1 MPSFNLYFHSL
12 RIKEDVCKGCTHC
25 LRNCPT
31 EAIRVRNR
39 LAQIKD
45 LKCIDCGDCVRFCPW
60 GANEVL
66 GDDLSLLSHFQ
77 YRVLVIPPAFFSLDF
92 LGLSTTEVME
102 RIFAL
107 GFQEIWE
114 EGIGEEAY
122 LEETRRVLTRG
133 NVKKPLISI
142 ACPAVI
148 RLVQVKFPDLL
159 PHLSPL
165 NTPRDILGSTIKR
178 SLPPNSGLF
187 YLAPC
192 PAKVTA
198 VRNPQGIERSPYDG
212 VIAANLIYQKL
223 FRVGERGPGKVYL
236 SGPSGVA
243 IGRIGGEKEFLSP
256 LRVMAIDG
264 IANVV
269 RFLKE
274 MEMEKIPPLDLIEA
288 RSCPNGCVGGILL
301 PERDSFLNLYRLEQE
316 EKRRADIVPPLS
328 RKDMEEFL
336 YLTLPILPRPQ
347 YYLSENVEGAAKLLK
362 RIDKI
367 YERLPK
373 IDCGS
378 CGAPTCWA
386 LAEDVAR
393 GEASLEDCV
402 FLEKAG
408 RTSEEKI

>member
-1 MPSFNLYFHSL
+1 MPAFNLYFHSL

-31 EAIRVRNR
+31 GAIRVRNR

-66 GDDLSLLSHFQ
+66 TDDLSVLSHYE
-77 YRVLVIPPAFFSLDF
+77 YRVLVIPPAFLSLDF
-92 LGLSTTEVME
+92 LGLSTSEVMG

-107 GFQEIWE
+107 GFQEVYE

-122 LEETRRVLTRG
+122 LEETRRILTKG
-133 NVKKPLISI
+133 NVKKPLISV

-148 RLVQVKFPDLL
+148 RLMQVRFPDLL
-159 PHLSPL
+159 SHLSPL
-165 NTPRDILGSTIKR
+165 NTPRDILGATVRHK
-178 SLPPNSGLF
+178 LGKNSGLF

-192 PAKVTA
+192 PAKITA
-198 VRNPQGIERSPYDG
+198 IRNPQGIEKSPYDG
-212 VIAANLIYQKL
+212 VIAANILYREIL
-223 FRVGERGPGKVYL
+223 RVNETASGKVHL

-256 LRVMAIDG
+256 LRVLAIDG
-264 IANVV
+264 ITNVV

-274 MEMEKIPPLDLIEA
+274 LEMEKVPALDLIEG

-316 EKRRADIVPPLS
+316 ERKRENAISPLS
-328 RKDMEEFL
+328 REDMADFL
-336 YLTLPILPRPQ
+336 YLTMPIQPRPQ
-347 YYLSENVEGAAKLLK
+347 YFLSENMEAAAKLLK
-362 RIDKI
+362 MIDKF
-367 YERLPK
+367 YEKLPK

-378 CGAPTCWA
+378 CGAPTCRA
-386 LAEDVAR
+386 LAEDVAK
-393 GEASLEDCV
+393 GEASLEDCI
-402 FLEKAG
+402 FLQKKG
-408 RTSEEKI
+408 

>member
-1 MPSFNLYFHSL
+1 MPAFNLYFHSL

-66 GDDLSLLSHFQ
+66 TDDLSVLSHYE
-77 YRVLVIPPAFFSLDF
+77 YRVLVIPPAFLSLDF
-92 LGLSTTEVME
+92 LGLSTSEVMG

-107 GFQEIWE
+107 GFQEVYE

-122 LEETRRVLTRG
+122 LEETRRILTKG
-133 NVKKPLISI
+133 NVKKPLISV

-148 RLVQVKFPDLL
+148 RLMQVRFPDLL
-159 PHLSPL
+159 SHLSPL
-165 NTPRDILGSTIKR
+165 NTPRDILGATVRRK
-178 SLPPNSGLF
+178 LGKNSGLF

-192 PAKVTA
+192 PAKITA
-198 VRNPQGIERSPYDG
+198 IRNPQGIEKSPYDG
-212 VIAANLIYQKL
+212 VIAANILYREIL
-223 FRVGERGPGKVYL
+223 RVNETTSGKVHL

-256 LRVMAIDG
+256 LRVLAIDG
-264 IANVV
+264 ITNVV

-274 MEMEKIPPLDLIEA
+274 LEMEKVPALDLIEG

-316 EKRRADIVPPLS
+316 ERKRENAISPLS
-328 RKDMEEFL
+328 REDMADFL
-336 YLTLPILPRPQ
+336 YLTMPIQPRPQ
-347 YYLSENVEGAAKLLK
+347 YFLSENMEAAAKLLK
-362 RIDKI
+362 MIDKF
-367 YERLPK
+367 YEKLPK

-378 CGAPTCWA
+378 CGAPTCRA
-386 LAEDVAR
+386 LAEDVAK
-393 GEASLEDCV
+393 GEASLEDCI
-402 FLEKAG
+402 FL
-408 RTSEEKI
+408 